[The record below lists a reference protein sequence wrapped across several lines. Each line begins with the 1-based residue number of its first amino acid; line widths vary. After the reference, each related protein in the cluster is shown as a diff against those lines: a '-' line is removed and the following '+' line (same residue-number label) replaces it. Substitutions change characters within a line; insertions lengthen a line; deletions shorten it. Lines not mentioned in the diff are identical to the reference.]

1 MNKPMRKTLC
11 LVMALLL
18 VMSLFSVQAFAAD
31 FVPALDTNADG
42 RIRVVGTYNNFESL
56 EAEFDAFNHYYP
68 NVELSYTRLDD
79 FNNIISTALM
89 GDKPN
94 IFFSYPWMVGKDQY
108 TPVFEA
114 MENLN
119 DPALGI
125 DLSCI
130 RPELLYTDS
139 EGRVPMAPVFSTTYG
154 MLINEALFKK
164 LGLEVPTSYSG
175 LLAACEAFRAAG
187 YDTPILGY
195 YDTGSSMLYSLIYPY
210 ACGLLKDRPEAVE
223 ALNSFAPGAGEYIRP
238 VLELTKDFMDSGC
251 VNKEVCTSLADNYNA
266 MILRF
271 FEGDIPMM
279 FCNGDTVSGTGK
291 REAQSD
297 AFQANPFPYSF
308 WPIPVTEEGG
318 WFVTL
323 VPMSFSVNVNCDDLD
338 MTNEFMRFLLST
350 KELNELA
357 RIKRLLTA
365 STDLSLDGVYA
376 AFSKVDPA
384 RSLYAE
390 ALGLMDEPC
399 RELRRAAYAV
409 AEGTMSVDEAVES
422 FGTLEG

>member
-1 MNKPMRKTLC
+1 MKHVRTTLC
-11 LVMALLL
+11 LLAVLALIMTALTAP
-18 VMSLFSVQAFAAD
+18 AFAAD
-31 FVPALDTNADG
+31 FIPALDTNAG
-42 RIRVVGTYNNFESL
+42 ARIRVVGTYYNFESL
-56 EAEFDAFNHYYP
+56 EAEFDAFNRYYP

-79 FNNIISTALM
+79 YKNIIGTALT

-94 IFFSYPWMVGKDQY
+94 IFFSYPWMVGKEHY
-108 TPVFEA
+108 TAVFES
-114 MENLN
+114 MEDLS
-119 DPALGI
+119 DPALDI
-125 DLSCI
+125 DLGCI
-130 RPELLYTDS
+130 RSELLYKDA

-154 MLINEALFKK
+154 MLVNEALFEK
-164 LGLEVPTSYSG
+164 LGLEIPTSYSG
-175 LLAACEAFRAAG
+175 LLSACEAFRAAG
-187 YDTPILGY
+187 CDTPVLGY
-195 YDTGSSMLYSLIYPY
+195 YDTGSSMLYSLVYPY

-223 ALNSFAPGAGEYIRP
+223 AVNSFAPGAGEYFRP
-238 VLELTKDFMDSGC
+238 VLELTKNFMDSGC
-251 VNKEVCTSLADNYNA
+251 VNKEVCASLADNYNA

-291 REAQSD
+291 REARSE

-365 STDLSLDGVYA
+365 SADLSLDGVYA
-376 AFSKVDPA
+376 AFGEVDEA
-384 RSLYAE
+384 HSLYAE
-390 ALGLMDEPC
+390 SLGLLDEPC
-399 RELRRAAYAV
+399 RELRRAVYAV

-422 FGTLEG
+422 FGKLEG